1 MGTVSPFL
9 AAFDGKRGELD
20 EMPCLNEGFLV
31 LDAVKLG
38 VALGLGA
45 LVGAVLGLDG
55 MKGFA

>member
-1 MGTVSPFL
+1 MGTLSPFL

-38 VALGLGA
+38 VALGLGMA
-45 LVGAVLGLDG
+45 VVACVGFEGP
-55 MKGFA
+55 

>member
-38 VALGLGA
+38 VALGFGMA
-45 LVGAVLGLDG
+45 VVACVGFEGPQAV
-55 MKGFA
+55 A